1 MKEQPILFSAP
12 MVRAIITGMKT
23 QTRRVVKP
31 QPIEFGGEIVHPG
44 AIMLAAIFGHDVSAE
59 EIKEIK
65 PECPFGVPGD
75 RLWVR
80 ESARVASVT
89 TGHKPWYTV
98 EYKAGGP
105 DLVRYEK
112 MPGRWF
118 PRKAHN
124 VQGDR
129 LWCPAIHTPR
139 WASRL
144 TLEIVSVRVERLVGI
159 SDADAQAEGITY
171 EHAIEFAD
179 DGSPDYVLAFREL
192 WESVSGK
199 GSWEADPWVW
209 VVEFEV
215 VKPETA
221 GGS

>member
-1 MKEQPILFSAP
+1 MKERPILFSAP
-12 MVRAIITGMKT
+12 MVRAILTGMKT
-23 QTRRVVKP
+23 QTRRVVKNCH
-31 QPIEFGGEIVHPG
+31 IITCDDRRG
-44 AIMLAAIFGHDVSAE
+44 ASDDA
-59 EIKEIK
+59 
-65 PECPFGVPGD
+65 CPFGVPGD

-80 ESARVASVT
+80 ETARVASVT
-89 TGHKPWYTV
+89 TGRKPWYTV

-105 DLVRYEK
+105 DLVRYEE

-144 TLEIVSVRVERLVGI
+144 TLEIMSVRVERLVGI
-159 SDADAQAEGITY
+159 SGEDAEAEGITY
-171 EHAIEFAD
+171 EHAIEYAD
-179 DGSPDYVLAFREL
+179 DGSPDYVLAFREV

-199 GSWEADPWVW
+199 GSWDANPWVW
-209 VVEFEV
+209 VVEFGV
-215 VKPETA
+215 VKPGTA